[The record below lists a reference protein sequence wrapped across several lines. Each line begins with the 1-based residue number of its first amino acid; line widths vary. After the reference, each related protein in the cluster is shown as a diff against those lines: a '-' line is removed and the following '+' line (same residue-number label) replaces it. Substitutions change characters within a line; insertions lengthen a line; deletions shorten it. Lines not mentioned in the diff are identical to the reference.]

1 MSGND
6 NEKPKSGGAYVPPHK
21 RGQQAGKM
29 PQQLKPHSQ
38 SPSHYQAHSHQ
49 NRQGGRQQGGTGGGR
64 PSRSPAS
71 SPGRKKSNHN
81 HHGNSNHNTNKN
93 YYNKSKS
100 PKRDNNSNR
109 HHHHSPTRKED
120 LALQKQQMHV
130 LQEAID
136 RICCI
141 NLDRRPD
148 RWESFQQ
155 HLHQSLGKKMG
166 HSLWHKVERTS
177 AVDGI
182 PEDLPVA
189 ELVESTW
196 DASENAKWDR
206 HIAPP
211 MTKEMSPG
219 EVGCALSHVKL
230 WKELAVAAPKVKEEE
245 GGGNVERE
253 ANMLILEDDSLFY
266 SPKLAMNKAALGQ
279 GGRQQQQQ
287 QQQQQHDPHQHH
299 LSIANHDFLTG
310 FQLAWSVLP
319 EDWDIWYLG
328 FSDRGDR
335 LPVDGFQ
342 LPKPHHHH
350 HDKEHHLHHYP
361 SMSIQMFRPTY
372 GFHTHG
378 YVLSAK
384 AAKTL
389 LDNMP
394 VKGPLD
400 VWLADNQWFGLKV
413 YCSVVEGEG
422 WKGTGAWLITQNR
435 KPQQAK
441 DSDIGMS
448 GRKQPS
454 AS

>member
-1 MSGND
+1 MSSNGTEN
-6 NEKPKSGGAYVPPHK
+6 NNGHVGGAYVPPH
-21 RGQQAGKM
+21 RRAQQAGKM
-29 PQQLKPHSQ
+29 PHQTSKPHSH
-38 SPSHYQAHSHQ
+38 SPHQ
-49 NRQGGRQQGGTGGGR
+49 QQPHPHRPGGRQQGGGNRQG
-64 PSRSPAS
+64 RSPAS
-71 SPGRKKSNHN
+71 SPGRKKNNNHHN
-81 HHGNSNHNTNKN
+81 HHGNSNNRNNNKN
-93 YYNKSKS
+93 YKSKS
-100 PKRDNNSNR
+100 RSPTNNNNNNHNR
-109 HHHHSPTRKED
+109 HHSPTRKED
-120 LALQKQQMHV
+120 LALQKQQMHT
-130 LQEAID
+130 LQDALN

-148 RWESFQQ
+148 RWQSFEV

-166 HSLWHKVERTS
+166 HSLWHKVERVS

-182 PEDLPVA
+182 PDDMPVS

-206 HIAPP
+206 HIEPP
-211 MTKEMSPG
+211 MTKEMSVG
-219 EVGCALSHVKL
+219 EVGCALSHIKL
-230 WKELAVAAPKVKEEE
+230 WKELAVTEPKQ
-245 GGGNVERE
+245 RE
-253 ANMLILEDDSLFY
+253 DGDDTKQELRQATMLILEDDSLFY
-266 SPKLAMNKAALGQ
+266 SPKLAMNKAALG
-279 GGRQQQQQ
+279 GRVQP
-287 QQQQQHDPHQHH
+287 QQQHDNHHPHH
-299 LSIANHDFLTG
+299 LSIASHDFLTA
-310 FQLAWSVLP
+310 FQLAWSQLP

-335 LPVDGFQ
+335 IPVDDFH

-350 HDKEHHLHHYP
+350 HDHEHHLHHYP

-384 AAKTL
+384 AAQTL
-389 LDNMP
+389 LDNLP

-413 YCSVVEGEG
+413 YCSVVKGEG

-435 KPQQAK
+435 KLQQQNQK

-448 GRKQPS
+448 GRKKNNN
-454 AS
+454 A